1 MIFNLSEVQKK
12 LDYNFKDVELLRKAF
27 THASYLNGKG
37 KKNNERLEFLGDSVL
52 SFIVADFLF
61 KRSND
66 DEGDMT
72 LDKQAL
78 VSFKP
83 LSNAC
88 KNLKLNENLLVGD
101 KVAVTEK
108 LQENL
113 MESVIGAIYLDGG
126 IEEAKRFVYKNIID
140 PLKSSLDDEV
150 VDYKSKLNELSS
162 KNRFSVEYKLMEKQG
177 PDNEPTYTVS
187 ILIDGN
193 VFGVASASGKR
204 QNAEQIVAKKAFE
217 KITKNKKW

>member
-1 MIFNLSEVQKK
+1 MIFNLSEVQNK
-12 LDYNFKDVELLRKAF
+12 LNYNFKDAELLRKAF
-27 THASYLNGKG
+27 THASYLGGKNV

-52 SFIVADFLF
+52 SFVVADFLF

-66 DEGDMT
+66 NEGDMT
-72 LDKQAL
+72 VDKQAL

-83 LSNAC
+83 LANAC
-88 KNLKLNENLLVGD
+88 KKLKLHENLLVGE
-101 KVAVTEK
+101 KVTVTEK

-126 IEEAKRFVYKNIID
+126 IEEVKKFIYKNIID
-140 PLKSSLDDEV
+140 PLKDSLDEEV

-162 KNRFSVEYKLMEKQG
+162 KNRFTVEYKLIDKQG
-177 PDNEPTYTVS
+177 ADNEPTYTVS
-187 ILIDGN
+187 ILINGN

-204 QNAEQIVAKKAFE
+204 QNAEQLVAKKALS
-217 KITKNKKW
+217 KITKK